1 MKRISQWLLGVLA
14 LTPFLSQAQVTC
26 PKDLKWIDATFAERK
41 IKRESQIESARVEAF
56 LNASV
61 IHLEIGKVQTGLIEI
76 FPKYH
81 ADSIRLTFG
90 SDRPSP
96 SDFAEVSMLVEPPMT
111 STAWP
116 RMMGPCAISDGI
128 DIEFDERDVPDFIAA
143 HANSIPKFKGIIRR
157 DALNVSY
164 SMKVE
169 STERWQG
176 EMDYSRDLHSFDLQ
190 TDVQGWHVFRGDIYI
205 KTLPSGAPV
214 SLLSVIEQMPSPE
227 QRK

>member
-1 MKRISQWLLGVLA
+1 MKRISRWLLGLLA

-26 PKDLKWIDATFAERK
+26 PKELKWIDATYAERK
-41 IKRESQIESARVEAF
+41 ITREGQIESAKVETF

-61 IHLEIGKVQTGLIEI
+61 IHVDIGKVQSGMIEI
-76 FPKYH
+76 VPKNQV
-81 ADSIRLTFG
+81 DSIRLTFG
-90 SDRPSP
+90 RDRPKP

-116 RMMGPCAISDGI
+116 RMMGPCAISNGI
-128 DIEFDERDVPDFIAA
+128 DIEFDESDVPDFIAA
-143 HANSIPKFKGIIRR
+143 HANNIPKFNGIIRR
-157 DALNVSY
+157 DGLNVRY

-169 STERWQG
+169 SAERWQG
-176 EMDYSRDLHSFDLQ
+176 EMNYSRDLHSFDLQ